1 VGARLLLV
9 GFDGAEASL
18 VADGITT
25 GTLPTLAA
33 LRRRGLWDEVDTPPG
48 LSDDA
53 CWCSFATGTEPA
65 THRHRFYKAYRPGT
79 YDWVK
84 APLTEVPVAA
94 FWNALAADGL
104 RFVVVDAPKSPL
116 GHAADN
122 VVITDWLAHHAHT
135 LPTTTDGDVGRVLDA
150 EMTWNCSAEP
160 DPDALTRTL
169 FDRAD
174 ARTRLTCTLLA
185 RDSWDCCVVV
195 FGETHCVGHS
205 VWGRD
210 DVVRDVYR
218 EVDHQLQLVLEAAGA
233 DTVIAFSVLGMG
245 PHANG
250 DALLDAVLRRLDQ
263 GRSGPVGNPRARR
276 RSTRAMEAARPF
288 VPRPLRRRAPQ
299 VVHQAATDVRARD
312 FGRRRFWTVP
322 TDFQDGSVRLNVE
335 GREPHGKIRPG
346 ADFVATCDDLRRA
359 LLELRDPDHGER
371 LVAAVLFAHDRGED
385 PMYQDVADLH
395 VVWARPGL
403 IASAT
408 SPRVGVVRVESQL
421 DRLGNHRPGGW
432 FVAAGAGVTPG
443 TRTEPAR
450 LVDFAPTVAS
460 VLGAPDRSEGKPLF

>member
-18 VADGITT
+18 VADGIAA

-33 LRRRGLWDEVDTPPG
+33 LRARGLWGHLDTPPG

-65 THRHRFYKAYRPGT
+65 THRHRFYSAYRPGT

-94 FWNALAADGL
+94 FWNTLAADGF

-116 GHAADN
+116 GYAADN

-135 LPTTTDGDVGRVLDA
+135 IETTTDGDVGCALDA
-150 EMTWNCSAEP
+150 EISWNCSAEP
-160 DPDALTRTL
+160 DSDALTRTL
-169 FDRAD
+169 SARAET
-174 ARTRLTCTLLA
+174 RTRLTCSLLA
-185 RDSWDCCVVV
+185 RDDWDCCVVV

-205 VWGRD
+205 EWGRD
-210 DVVRDVYR
+210 DVVRGVYR
-218 EVDHQLQLVLEAAGA
+218 DVDHQLQLVLDAAGA

-263 GRSGPVGNPRARR
+263 GPSAPVANARARR
-276 RSTRAMEAARPF
+276 RTTRAMEAARRF
-288 VPRPLRRRAPQ
+288 VPRVVRRGAPR
-299 VVHQAATDVRARD
+299 VVHDAATDVRARD

-322 TDFQDGSVRLNVE
+322 TDFQDSLRLNVE

-346 ADFVATCDDLRRA
+346 DDFVATCDDLRDA
-359 LLELRDPDHGER
+359 LLELRDPETGEPV
-371 LVAAVLFAHDRGED
+371 VADVVFAHDRGED
-385 PMYQDVADLH
+385 PMHQDVADLH
-395 VVWARPGL
+395 VIWARPGL
-403 IASAT
+403 AT
-408 SPRVGVVRVESQL
+408 AAVSPRVGVVRVESQL
-421 DRLGNHRPGGW
+421 GRLGNHRPGGW
-432 FVAAGAGVTPG
+432 FVAAGPGVTPG
-443 TRTEPAR
+443 ARTEPAR
-450 LVDFAPTVAS
+450 LVDFVPTVAS
-460 VLGAPDRSEGKPLF
+460 VLGAPDGSEGNSLF